1 MKKFKSILVLAL
13 VALFV
18 TACSADS
25 LIGKFEK
32 AAKDGDTK
40 KAAKIAKKLDKKGAL
55 TDDQKKKVAEAY
67 FELADKASKEDWKA
81 FQKETEEV
89 DLTK

>member
-25 LIGKFEK
+25 LIEKFEK

-55 TDDQKKKVAEAY
+55 TDDQQKKVGIASLVL
-67 FELADKASKEDWKA
+67 FEKASEADWDA
-81 FQKETEEV
+81 FVKETEDV